1 VIIFT
6 LRRCLLLLITLFFLT
21 LVSFSLSYFTPRA
34 PLNGAALLDA
44 YQFYFV
50 SLLHWDFGVSSINGQ
65 AISEQLREVFPA
77 TMELCILAFTL
88 ALFIGIPLGIIAGVM
103 RGKWQDTA
111 ISTFALLGFSM
122 PVFWLALLLM
132 LFFSLHL
139 GWLPVSGRFDLLYQ
153 VKPITGFALIDA
165 WLSDSPYRSEMI
177 GSALR
182 HMILPIAALA
192 VAPTTE
198 VVRLMR
204 ISTDD
209 VLNQNYI
216 KAAATRGLSRFTI
229 IRRHVLH
236 NALPP
241 IVPKLGLQFS
251 TMLTLAMITEVVFS
265 WPGLG
270 RWMINAIRQ
279 QDYAAISAGVMVV
292 GTLVITINVLADILG
307 AATNPLKH
315 KEWYA
320 LR

>member
-1 VIIFT
+1 M
-6 LRRCLLLLITLFFLT
+6 LLLITLFFLT

-65 AISEQLREVFPA
+65 AISQQLAEVFPA